1 MPSKPTTRW
10 QVSGYRFLVRRME
23 HALVRR
29 DVRMLHDPMR
39 SQSRAYAAGLVL
51 GIVALAGCGVL
62 ALLRPQGAIGDNKI
76 LLGKDSGAVYAVIDG
91 VVHPALNLSSAR
103 LAVGEPAKAVSIKES
118 ELAKKPRGALI
129 GIPGAPSSLNFD
141 SSGKGRAW
149 SICDGLKNDGSQDLT
164 TTVVAGNPVLGS
176 RAGKLGGNSAL
187 LVQGRDAAYLVY
199 NNQRARVDMNDP
211 KVTEALGIRGK
222 TPRPISSGLLNA
234 IPEVL
239 PIEPPKIVDPGGMP
253 TYLLNN
259 HRIGDVVHVATKDQ
273 FYVVLRTGL
282 QPISSLTADIIR
294 NSNFTA
300 AGNPEIDQSQA
311 VGPDVSN
318 ELPVQQYPAKAPTI
332 VEAKDQPIA
341 CMSWKPVAGAGDKAD
356 GSRRADLAV
365 ITGYSLPI
373 PDSSQ
378 TTPLAQADGSG
389 QNVDAFYSTPG
400 SGFFVQTTGIEPD
413 SQRRD
418 SMFFIA
424 DTGVRYGIKDDKAQ
438 KALGMD
444 AQKAKPELAPDQ
456 IVGLLAAGPA
466 LGRQEAMVAHD
477 GVAPDPAPA
486 KQLVQSKQ
494 DQSAQQQTPN

>member
-39 SQSRAYAAGLVL
+39 SQSRAYAVGLVL

-62 ALLRPQGAIGDNKI
+62 ALLKPQGAIGDNKI

-141 SSGKGRAW
+141 GSGKGRAW
-149 SICDGLKNDGSQDLT
+149 SICDGLKNDGSQDLS
-164 TTVVAGNPVLGS
+164 TTVIAGDPSLGS
-176 RAGKLGGNSAL
+176 KASRLGEGAAL

-199 NNQRARVDMNDP
+199 DNQRARVDMNDP

-222 TPRPISSGLLNA
+222 TPRPISPGLLNA

-253 TYLLNN
+253 TYSLNN

-273 FYVVLRTGL
+273 YYVVLRTGL
-282 QPISSLTADIIR
+282 QAISPLTADIIR
-294 NSNFTA
+294 NSNTSISTD
-300 AGNPEIDQSQA
+300 PEIDQSQA
-311 VGPDVSN
+311 VQQNVSN
-318 ELPVQQYPAKAPTI
+318 ELPVQKYPVKAPTI
-332 VEAKDQPIA
+332 VEAKDQPVA
-341 CMSWKPVAGAGDKAD
+341 CMSWKPVAGASDKTD
-356 GSRRADLAV
+356 GSKRATLAV

-373 PDSSQ
+373 PDSAQ

-400 SGFFVQTTGIEPD
+400 SGFFVQTTGIETD

-424 DTGVRYGIKDDKAQ
+424 DTGVRYGIKDANAQ

-444 AQKAKPELAPDQ
+444 AEKAKPELAPDQ
-456 IVGLLAAGPA
+456 IVGLLAAGPT

-494 DQSAQQQTPN
+494 DQQAQQQSPN